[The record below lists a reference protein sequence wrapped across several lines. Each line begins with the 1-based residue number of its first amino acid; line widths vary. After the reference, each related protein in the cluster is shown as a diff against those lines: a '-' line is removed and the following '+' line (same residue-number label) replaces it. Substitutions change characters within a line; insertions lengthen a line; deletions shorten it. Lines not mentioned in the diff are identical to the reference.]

1 MNQTI
6 QEDMKY
12 LPWASS
18 LCPNLRVF
26 FILSSKVII
35 ANCIQTQSCNHIPP
49 VSLDS
54 RVDLGFVGISAGCLQ
69 TDRFCRTERRHQ
81 EQMSR
86 PCHHQWPC
94 KLPKMQS
101 TVDNTF
107 SIGSG
112 SEFLLKS
119 HWWVWSVSWDP
130 LKNFRIFIWTPIV
143 GLAPSITVAWPSWP
157 LILASLA
164 RFSGRILGL

>member
-35 ANCIQTQSCNHIPP
+35 ANCIQTKSCNHIPP

-112 SEFLLKS
+112 SLEKS
-119 HWWVWSVSWDP
+119 LVSLVCFMRSLEKLQD
-130 LKNFRIFIWTPIV
+130 
-143 GLAPSITVAWPSWP
+143 
-157 LILASLA
+157 LASFTA
-164 RFSGRILGL
+164 GMSAFVNQFVDSSS